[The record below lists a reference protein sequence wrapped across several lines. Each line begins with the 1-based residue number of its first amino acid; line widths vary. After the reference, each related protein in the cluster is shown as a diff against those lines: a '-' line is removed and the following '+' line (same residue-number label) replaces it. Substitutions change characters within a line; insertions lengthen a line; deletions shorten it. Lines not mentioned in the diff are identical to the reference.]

1 MSSNSINNS
10 SSPFPSGEGRT
21 GAKPKVTLVGAGPGD
36 PDLLTLKGVKA
47 LAEAKVVLYDA
58 LSNEEIMNHAPT
70 NAIRIYVGKR
80 KGCHSYSQDQINQ
93 LIVDNALTYGNVVR
107 LKGGDPFIFGRGS
120 EEIEFVESFGIPTFV
135 VPGISSAIAV
145 PASQGI
151 SLTKRG
157 ISESF
162 WVITGTTSE
171 RNLSND
177 VTLAAQ
183 STATVVI
190 LMGMSKLAQ
199 IVALFQDQ
207 SKGETPIAIIQNGT
221 LESEKMG
228 VGTIDTIEAVVTE
241 NNLSNPAIIVI
252 GEVVRERNNL
262 KAVYQELLSNKIC
275 ARE

>member
-1 MSSNSINNS
+1 MHNNDI
-10 SSPFPSGEGRT
+10 
-21 GAKPKVTLVGAGPGD
+21 KPKVTLVGAGPGD
-36 PDLLTLKGVKA
+36 PDLLTLKGVRA
-47 LAEAKVVLYDA
+47 LAEANVVLYDA
-58 LSNEEIMNHAPT
+58 LANEEIMNHAPKT
-70 NAIRIYVGKR
+70 ALRIFVGKR
-80 KGCHSYSQDQINQ
+80 RGVHSYTQDQINQ

-135 VPGISSAIAV
+135 IPGISSAIAV
-145 PASQGI
+145 PAYQGI

-157 ISESF
+157 VSESF
-162 WVITGTTSE
+162 WVITGTTSD

-177 VTLAAQ
+177 IALAAQ

-199 IVALFQDQ
+199 IVSLFQNQ

-221 LESEKMG
+221 TPTEKVG
-228 VGTIDTIEAVVTE
+228 IGTIDTIQAIVAEKK
-241 NNLSNPAIIVI
+241 LSNPAIIVI

-262 KAVYQELLSNKIC
+262 KAVYKELLSNKIC